1 VAIGNPS
8 SFSAAVKNGSSRGR
22 HYFWASAL
30 GAALLILPFRV
41 VEVSGRSMMPTLH
54 NGDRYLVDRLY
65 YHVGG
70 LRRDDVI
77 VLSHDG
83 EQLVKRLVGMP
94 GDHLEL
100 VMGPDASVFEL
111 RNITT
116 GQNGRLPIDPG
127 VPLFRREIT
136 VPRGKIYVL
145 GDNWWRS
152 DDSRAFGSVPIH
164 SIVGLLRTFTLNR
177 SFPRQIA
184 TSR

>member
-54 NGDRYLVDRLY
+54 NGERYLLDRLY

-77 VLSHDG
+77 VLEHDR
-83 EQLVKRLVGMP
+83 EELVKRLVGMP

-100 VMGPDASVFEL
+100 VMGPDDSVFEL
-111 RNITT
+111 RNLTT
-116 GQNGRLPIDPG
+116 GQQGRMPIEPG
-127 VPLFRREIT
+127 APLVRREIT
-136 VPRGKIYVL
+136 VPSGHIYVL

-152 DDSRAFGSVPIH
+152 DDSRAFGPVPIR
-164 SIVGLLRTFTLNR
+164 SIVGLLRTFALNR
-177 SFPRQIA
+177 NFPRQTA